1 MCITDLICSVVGG
14 EMMTNDCTEI
24 YKKQPE
30 LHIGSGIRKGLHGC
44 LNLEQVFVF

>member
-1 MCITDLICSVVGG
+1 MCITDLICSVFGG

-30 LHIGSGIRKGLHGC
+30 KGC
-44 LNLEQVFVF
+44 MVA